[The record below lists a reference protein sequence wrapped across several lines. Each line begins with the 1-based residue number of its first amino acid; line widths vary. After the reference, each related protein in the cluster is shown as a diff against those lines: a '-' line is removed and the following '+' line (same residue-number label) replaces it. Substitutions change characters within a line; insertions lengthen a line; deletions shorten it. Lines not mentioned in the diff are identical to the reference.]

1 MSKHYRGVL
10 FAFLAGILWS
20 LGGLFIKQV
29 QWHPLAISGARSAI
43 AALVLLAFI
52 RRPRITWS
60 WAQVG
65 AAIAYVGTVTLFVAA
80 NKLTT
85 AANAILLQYA
95 APVYVALLGMWL
107 LKERVTLLDWVA
119 IAFVI
124 GGMALFFFDKLTVGG
139 WWGNVLAI
147 ASGVTYATM
156 IVLLRKQKDSSPA
169 ESVLIGNV
177 LTALIGVPF
186 MLQGLPSAS
195 SWLNLIFL
203 GVFQLGLSYVLY
215 STAIKH
221 ITALEAILIPVIEPI
236 LNPVWVFLVLGE
248 APGPYAMIGGAIV
261 LAAVTGRYALN
272 ALRQKRPL
280 TFNQL

>member
-1 MSKHYRGVL
+1 MNPTSIMSQDRARHYRAVGL
-10 FAFLAGILWS
+10 AFLAGILWS

-29 QWHPLAISGARSAI
+29 QWNPLAISGARSAI
-43 AALVLLAFI
+43 AALVLLAFV

-107 LKERVTLLDWVA
+107 LKERVTLLDWIT
-119 IAFVI
+119 IAVVI

-147 ASGVTYATM
+147 VSGVTYATM

-186 MLQGLPSAS
+186 MLQGWPSLS
-195 SWLNLIFL
+195 NWPGLIFL

-236 LNPVWVFLVLGE
+236 LNPVWVFLVIRE
-248 APGPYAMIGGAIV
+248 TPGPYAVIGGAIV
-261 LAAVTGRYALN
+261 LAAVTGRYVLN
-272 ALRQKRPL
+272 ALR
-280 TFNQL
+280 

>member
-1 MSKHYRGVL
+1 MQDCMPHYRAVGL
-10 FAFLAGILWS
+10 AFLAGVLWS
-20 LGGLFIKQV
+20 LGGLLIKQV
-29 QWHPLAISGARSAI
+29 QWNPLAISGVRSAI
-43 AALVLLAFI
+43 AALVLLAFL
-52 RRPRITWS
+52 RQPRITWS

-95 APVYVALLGMWL
+95 APVYVALLGAWL

-119 IAFVI
+119 ITIVI

-139 WWGNVLAI
+139 WWGNALAI
-147 ASGVTYATM
+147 ASGVTFATM
-156 IVLLRKQKDSSPA
+156 IVLLRMQKDGSPI

-186 MLQGLPSAS
+186 MLQGWPSLS
-195 SWLNLIFL
+195 SWPGLILL
-203 GVFQLGLSYVLY
+203 GVFQLGLSYALY

-221 ITALEAILIPVIEPI
+221 ITALEAALIPVVEPI
-236 LNPVWVFLVLGE
+236 LNPVWVFLFMGE
-248 APGPYAMIGGAIV
+248 APGPYALIGGVMV
-261 LAAVTGRYALN
+261 LVAVTGRYVVK
-272 ALRQKRPL
+272 ALR
-280 TFNQL
+280 

>member
-52 RRPRITWS
+52 RRPRLTWS

-248 APGPYAMIGGAIV
+248 APRPYAMIGGAIV